1 MWKFNVNFFCILHHR
16 NALIQP
22 TKSKS
27 HWLLNAT
34 GTTGSIASLFLPRV
48 LLSICCST
56 FFASVSVTETSL
68 RYRFLRSTI
77 TIFPQRKRPFKD
89 FRVWNSQ
96 LIRYAGYKQSDGSV
110 LGDPANVEFTEV
122 GALFNGIRHIYRDRY
137 KGGRVQVMREWTGSL
152 NSSHIFFFCIPTRS
166 SLEVPFISPAP
177 NRYEVNSGQ

>member
-1 MWKFNVNFFCILHHR
+1 MSIFLHTTSQKCTHSTNQVKVSLIIER
-16 NALIQP
+16 NWNNWIDR
-22 TKSKS
+22 KSFP
-27 HWLLNAT
+27 AQ
-34 GTTGSIASLFLPRV
+34 GPIV
-48 LLSICCST
+48 LCCST

-110 LGDPANVEFTEV
+110 IGDPANVEFTEV
-122 GALFNGIRHIYRDRY
+122 GALFNGIRHIYRGRY

-152 NSSHIFFFCIPTRS
+152 NSSHILFFCIPT
-166 SLEVPFISPAP
+166 LPP
-177 NRYEVNSGQ
+177 